1 MAKPKIT
8 LYVDIVSPF
17 AYMGYYMLRHHPAF
31 SPSKVAVTYVPIFL
45 GGLMKKC
52 DNRAPLEITNKKNW
66 INLERMRWAEQF
78 KIPVSPTPPPGFP
91 VLTLSPMRA
100 LCYLNEKYSQEDV
113 IKALDALYQSLWVEA
128 NSGVGK
134 PDGDKGYG
142 AVLNGVLADSVLED
156 VMANFGSKTAKDA
169 LMANTDKAFD
179 DGAFGLPWFQCENPE
194 GKKESFWGFDHLGQV
209 LRFLGLEKEGELKA
223 LL

>member
-1 MAKPKIT
+1 
-8 LYVDIVSPF
+8 
-17 AYMGYYMLRHHPAF
+17 
-31 SPSKVAVTYVPIFL
+31 
-45 GGLMKKC
+45 
-52 DNRAPLEITNKKNW
+52 
-66 INLERMRWAEQF
+66 
-78 KIPVSPTPPPGFP
+78 
-91 VLTLSPMRA
+91 MRA

-113 IKALDALYQSLWVEA
+113 VKALDALYQSIWVEA
-128 NSGVGK
+128 NGGIGK

-142 AVLNGVLADSVLED
+142 AVLKGVLADNILED
-156 VMANFGSKTAKDA
+156 MMANFGSKTAKDA

-179 DGAFGLPWFQCENPE
+179 DGAFGLPWFRCENTE